1 MKHLFFISA
10 MLLLTASPSK
20 ASDNSYILTSQE
32 RIATANFEEVRVR
45 NAFNIILIPSNRNEV
60 VLPENLRLPRGLE
73 AKDIISVERGTLTIG
88 IPESFRRRN
97 TRIFGDTRQPDIR
110 VYYTS
115 LNALRLSGA
124 SSATSEGSISA
135 SAFQIGLSGASR
147 ANLDVVANSIVSGLS
162 GSSNLTLIGIA
173 NEHTINASG
182 SSRVNAENVLETTNS
197 TVSLSG
203 SSGARIVAE
212 NVRVGLSGSSNLTL
226 NARDVRCSTSGSS
239 RIRLNADAQRHIS
252 TSGSSSVRNL

>member
-10 MLLLTASPSK
+10 MLLLTACPSK

-73 AKDIISVERGTLTIG
+73 AKDIVSVERGTLTIG
-88 IPESFRRRN
+88 IPESFLRRN
-97 TRIFGDTRQPDIR
+97 TRGNTRQPDIR

-115 LNALRLSGA
+115 LSALRLSGA
-124 SSATSEGSISA
+124 SSATSEGSINA

-147 ANLDVVANSIVSGLS
+147 ANLDIVANSIVSGLS

-182 SSRVNAENVLETTNS
+182 SSRVNAENVLETTS
-197 TVSLSG
+197 SVVSLSG
-203 SSGARIVAE
+203 SSGARVVAE

-226 NARDVRCSTSGSS
+226 HAREVRGSTSGSS
-239 RIRLNADAQRHIS
+239 RVRLNADAQRQIS